1 MIKQSKKSKTILVVE
16 DQIPILQILVYRFDS
31 EGFNVIEAKNG
42 KDGLELALKEHPDL
56 ILLDIILPK
65 LDGIE
70 MLKKLRADNWGKDVP
85 VVILTNLSDK
95 ETLAKTLENQSYD
108 FFVKS
113 ESNIKNVV
121 KRAKEKLGLR

>member
-1 MIKQSKKSKTILVVE
+1 M
-16 DQIPILQILVYRFDS
+16 
-31 EGFNVIEAKNG
+31 
-42 KDGLELALKEHPDL
+42 
-56 ILLDIILPK
+56 
-65 LDGIE
+65 
-70 MLKKLRADNWGKDVP
+70 GKDVP

-95 ETLAKTLENQSYD
+95 ETIAKTLENQSYD